1 VADRLLSWFFLG
13 VLGGVMPLLAELVLR
28 VALRRPHSLTA
39 LVGHGELLLI
49 AVVIGSSA
57 VGTLVSSAASRR
69 VRTVAW
75 GLGFPCLL
83 LLGVFY
89 GGLRAAPA
97 ELDRGFVATWSVIV
111 FLVAVGC
118 GAWCIT
124 IARDPEC

>member
-13 VLGGVMPLLAELVLR
+13 VMGGLMPLLAELVLR

-39 LVGHGELLLI
+39 LIGHGELLLI

-89 GGLRAAPA
+89 GGLSSRTDGARSWVCCRVERHRFPRGGR
-97 ELDRGFVATWSVIV
+97 LRRVVHYDR
-111 FLVAVGC
+111 
-118 GAWCIT
+118 
-124 IARDPEC
+124 

>member
-1 VADRLLSWFFLG
+1 VADRVLSWFFLG
-13 VLGGVMPLLAELVLR
+13 VVGGLMPLLAELVLR
-28 VALRRPHSLTA
+28 VALRRPHSLMA

-49 AVVIGSSA
+49 TVVIGSSA
-57 VGTLVSSAASRR
+57 VGTLVTSAASSR

-89 GGLRAAPA
+89 GGLRAAPV
-97 ELDRGFVATWSVIV
+97 ELDPPFVAAWSVIA
-111 FLVAVGC
+111 FLVAVAC

-124 IARDPEC
+124 IARDPE